1 MHDFN
6 LLYTVLTIL
15 AVLGAILAAC
25 GFLIY
30 VERKIAAFIQDRI
43 GPNRVG
49 PAGLFQSVADGLKFL
64 LKEDIIPRQVDRL
77 LYLLAPALAL
87 STALLAFA
95 VVPFGPTSPPPR
107 APQALSA
114 QQQNDPAAVQ
124 SYRHRLEQHRQEE
137 AAYRDSYQFV
147 IAPGLDI
154 GLLFVL
160 AVGSLNV
167 YGIILGG
174 WAANNKYSFIGG
186 LRSSAQ
192 VISYEIPMG
201 LSILGVLLLA
211 GSLNLEW
218 IIQEQAQPAQRS
230 MGTWFVFFQPLG
242 FLLFL
247 VSSFAETNRLP
258 FDLPEAE
265 QELIGGYHTEYS
277 ALKFAMFFL
286 GEYTAVITTSFITVI
301 VFFGGW
307 HLPWIA
313 EPGSFWLIRFLVFS
327 GKMTFFIFFFMWV
340 RWTLPR
346 FRFDQLMGMAWKVL
360 IPLALV
366 NLLCVM
372 VVREFDLSPWLLL
385 PASLLALVAAG
396 WLATRMPQKGRPS
409 SFSPAPG

>member
-1 MHDFN
+1 MNDFN
-6 LLYTVLTIL
+6 WQYTVLTIVGVL
-15 AVLGAILAAC
+15 AVLPAAC

-30 VERKIAAFIQDRI
+30 LERKVAAFIQDRV

-49 PAGLFQSVADGLKFL
+49 PVGIFQSVADGLKFL
-64 LKEDIIPRQVDRL
+64 LKEDIIPRHVDRF

-87 STALLAFA
+87 GTALLAFA
-95 VVPFGPTSPPPR
+95 VVPFGPTSPRPRPPMT
-107 APQALSA
+107 PSA
-114 QQQNDPAAVQ
+114 FQQRDPVAMEA
-124 SYRHRLEQHRQEE
+124 YREKVKAYRQEE
-137 AAYRDSYQFV
+137 EAYRGSYQCV

-154 GLLFVL
+154 GILFVF
-160 AVGSLNV
+160 AVASLNV

-192 VISYEIPMG
+192 IISYEIPMG
-201 LSILGVLLLA
+201 LSILGVVLLA
-211 GSLNLEW
+211 GSLNFEW
-218 IIQEQAQPAQRS
+218 IIHKQAQPAERS
-230 MGTWFVFFQPLG
+230 LATWNVFFQPLA

-265 QELIGGYHTEYS
+265 QELIGGFHTEYS

-301 VFFGGW
+301 AFFGGW

-313 EPGSFWLIRFLVFS
+313 EPDSSWLIRVLVFVA
-327 GKMTFFIFFFMWV
+327 KMTFFIFFFMWV

-346 FRFDQLMGMAWKVL
+346 FRFDQLMGLAWKVL
-360 IPLALV
+360 IPLSLLNLV
-366 NLLCVM
+366 CVM
-372 VVREFDLSPWLLL
+372 VVKEFQLSPWWLL
-385 PASLLALVAAG
+385 PASLLLLLGAG
-396 WLATRMPQKGRPS
+396 WLEQKRGHS
-409 SFSPAPG
+409 SFSPMANRA